1 MNIPNQITVA
11 RLILTL
17 LFVVAIS
24 YDFTFQG
31 LVAFSIF
38 VIASFTDW
46 LDGYLARKWNQTT
59 DFGKLLDP
67 LADKILV
74 TSALF
79 FLVYVDLVPLWMAIL
94 MVSREFL
101 ITGLRLIATAKGVVL
116 AAERTGKHKTISQLV
131 AILIALAYLSVE
143 EIQFHM
149 QDRTF
154 FPETVIYGIDKLII
168 LSFWIATLLTIAS
181 GFLYFQKNRHF
192 LTENFTTST
201 SQKKSHSP
209 HNSNLQ
215 NLV

>member
-1 MNIPNQITVA
+1 MNIPNQITIA

-24 YDFTFQG
+24 YESSFQ
-31 LVAFSIF
+31 AIITFSIF
-38 VIASFTDW
+38 VIASLTDW

-59 DFGKLLDP
+59 DLGKLLDP

-79 FLVYVDLVPLWMAIL
+79 FLVYVDMVPVWMAIL

-116 AAERTGKHKTISQLV
+116 AAERTGKHKTISQIV
-131 AILIALAYLSVE
+131 AILLALAYLAVE
-143 EIQFHM
+143 EIQF
-149 QDRTF
+149 QLGDKTF
-154 FPETVIYGIDKLII
+154 LPEKIVSNLDFLIT

-192 LTENFTTST
+192 LTENFITST
-201 SQKKSHSP
+201 SKKTFHS
-209 HNSNLQ
+209 
-215 NLV
+215 

>member
-101 ITGLRLIATAKGVVL
+101 ITGLRLIATAKGIVL

-131 AILIALAYLSVE
+131 AILIALAYLTVE
-143 EIQFHM
+143 EIQFHI
-149 QDRTF
+149 QDRAF
-154 FPETVIYGIDKLII
+154 LPETIIYGIDKLIT

-201 SQKKSHSP
+201 SQKTSP
-209 HNSNLQ
+209 AQNSNLQ

>member
-1 MNIPNQITVA
+1 MNIPNQITIA

-24 YDFTFQG
+24 YESSFQ
-31 LVAFSIF
+31 AIITFSIF
-38 VIASFTDW
+38 IIASLTDW

-59 DFGKLLDP
+59 DLGKLLDP

-79 FLVYVDLVPLWMAIL
+79 FLVYVDMVPLWMAIL

-116 AAERTGKHKTISQLV
+116 AAERTGKHKTISQIV
-131 AILIALAYLSVE
+131 AILLALAYLAVE
-143 EIQFHM
+143 EIQF
-149 QDRTF
+149 QLGNKTF
-154 FPETVIYGIDKLII
+154 LPEKMISHLDFLIT

-181 GFLYFQKNRHF
+181 GFFYFQKNRHF
-192 LTENFTTST
+192 LTENFINST
-201 SQKKSHSP
+201 SKKTSHS
-209 HNSNLQ
+209 
-215 NLV
+215 